1 MTAPQVTDTRLA
13 RIRGLLAMAES
24 TNYPDEA
31 ETFTAKA
38 QALMAEWGVDHAML
52 AADDPA
58 ANKVGDRV
66 VPVVAPYAMGKTSL
80 LFAICKA
87 LGVGAVRR
95 TGSWGG
101 KNGNQNMHLFGL
113 ASDLE
118 RAEMLF
124 TSLLLQAPRLIR
136 QAQEE
141 DWGAYAF
148 NPRTWTRDWQ
158 EGYARRIGDR
168 LKAAESVAR
177 QEAPSATPGGV
188 SQALVFVRRDELV
201 AEAVAKAYPKL
212 RTGAARRVGSGYGA
226 GQESGSRTDLGGRKL
241 SGGSRALGR

>member
-1 MTAPQVTDTRLA
+1 MTAPQITDAKLM
-13 RIRGLLAMAES
+13 RIRGLLAKAES
-24 TNYPDEA
+24 TEYPDEA
-31 ETFTAKA
+31 ETYTAKA
-38 QALMAEWGVDHAML
+38 RALMAEWGVEHAML

-58 ANKVGDRV
+58 ANKVGDRI

-148 NPRTWTRDWQ
+148 SPRTWTRDWQ

-168 LKAAESVAR
+168 LKAAESAAR

-201 AEAVAKAYPKL
+201 AEAVAAAYPKL
-212 RTGAARRVGSGYGA
+212 RKGGTRTIGA
-226 GQESGSRTDLGGRKL
+226 GYEAGKESGSRADLGGRRL
-241 SGGSRALGR
+241 PGQNRALSR